1 MKLKSEIY
9 PELDRFLSLKSYAEL
24 VGLTPKA
31 IHTRLYRKAQK
42 GVVRENGRVL
52 IDVDTALTNE
62 EEMMPDGLYQLQ
74 AAEHGLYRLC
84 LKNRLTNGEEGD
96 LKALAE
102 KLEALYLR
110 VENRLVRSE

>member
-1 MKLKSEIY
+1 
-9 PELDRFLSLKSYAEL
+9 
-24 VGLTPKA
+24 
-31 IHTRLYRKAQK
+31 
-42 GVVRENGRVL
+42 
-52 IDVDTALTNE
+52 
-62 EEMMPDGLYQLQ
+62 MPDGLYQLQ

-110 VENRLVRSE
+110 VENRLVRKEG